1 MIYVFTN
8 KFYERC
14 SDSTWTKWE
23 EIFSGSNVTVRRADY
38 VRICDLHCDTDYH
51 HFFLMPYY
59 DDNLAI
65 SKATEAFADTNSAAQ
80 IMNQKLRNAQ
90 STADKT
96 DMFVYKR
103 VF

>member
-1 MIYVFTN
+1 
-8 KFYERC
+8 
-14 SDSTWTKWE
+14 
-23 EIFSGSNVTVRRADY
+23 
-38 VRICDLHCDTDYH
+38 
-51 HFFLMPYY
+51 MPYY